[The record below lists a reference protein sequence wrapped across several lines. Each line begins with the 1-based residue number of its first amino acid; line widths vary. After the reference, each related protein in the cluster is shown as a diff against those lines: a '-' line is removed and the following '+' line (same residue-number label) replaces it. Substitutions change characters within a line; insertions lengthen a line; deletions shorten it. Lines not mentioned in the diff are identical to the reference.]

1 MALSLVTTFPAR
13 KHCGKSRITTLIKSG
28 DIRSFE
34 IDDGDSLP
42 IVILV
47 DTEGFHL
54 TQTDNMGLEDHI
66 SLSWS
71 HIMGLLEMIETL
83 DEGTTKNVRH

>member
-13 KHCGKSRITTLIKSG
+13 KHYGKSRITTLIKSG

-34 IDDGDSLP
+34 IDDGDTLP

>member
-1 MALSLVTTFPAR
+1 M
-13 KHCGKSRITTLIKSG
+13 IKSG

-42 IVILV
+42 IVVLV

-83 DEGTTKNVRH
+83 EEGTTRNVRH

>member
-1 MALSLVTTFPAR
+1 MSLVTTFPAR
-13 KHCGKSRITTLIKSG
+13 KHYGKSRITTLIKSG

>member
-1 MALSLVTTFPAR
+1 M
-13 KHCGKSRITTLIKSG
+13 IKSG

-34 IDDGDSLP
+34 IDDGDSRP
-42 IVILV
+42 IVVLV

-54 TQTDNMGLEDHI
+54 TQTDNMGLEDQM

>member
-1 MALSLVTTFPAR
+1 M
-13 KHCGKSRITTLIKSG
+13 IKSG

-34 IDDGDSLP
+34 IDDGDTLP

-71 HIMGLLEMIETL
+71 PIMGLLEMIETL

>member
-1 MALSLVTTFPAR
+1 M
-13 KHCGKSRITTLIKSG
+13 IKSG

-34 IDDGDSLP
+34 IDDGDTLP

>member
-1 MALSLVTTFPAR
+1 
-13 KHCGKSRITTLIKSG
+13 LIKAG

-34 IDDGDSLP
+34 IDDGDTLP
-42 IVILV
+42 IVVLV

-54 TQTDNMGLEDHI
+54 TQTDNMGLEDHM

>member
-1 MALSLVTTFPAR
+1 M
-13 KHCGKSRITTLIKSG
+13 IKAG

-34 IDDGDSLP
+34 IDDGDTLP
-42 IVILV
+42 IVVLV

-54 TQTDNMGLEDHI
+54 TQTDNMGLEDHM

>member
-13 KHCGKSRITTLIKSG
+13 KHYGKSRITTLIKSG

>member
-1 MALSLVTTFPAR
+1 MSLVTTFPAR

>member
-1 MALSLVTTFPAR
+1 MALSLVTTFPER
-13 KHCGKSRITTLIKSG
+13 KPCGKSRITTLIKSG

-83 DEGTTKNVRH
+83 EEGTTRNVRH